1 MKKIL
6 LGLTLLSTGAFGF
19 GGIVT
24 DPGSYTYYVTQIETA
39 LKQLKQAEES
49 LQTQIDTYTSV
60 DSIDKNLTGNLSRAR
75 QSLEDFNDLKEMNIK
90 DTRKSL
96 QFASKALDEIK
107 NIADYKGDIE
117 DEIDDV
123 FGDNG
128 DNAWVSVEAE
138 KKKTRQRAFKQAI
151 IDAETAQGKVDL
163 QLENV
168 TKLTETAN
176 STQDMKDAQDV
187 TNALLIKMIES
198 QGELITIVS
207 NVSKNLALSQYD
219 GGDHKN
225 KASVVNGKDLLK
237 DEDWKIDNKKKPKT
251 QMEILEECGG
261 FNCNSSKNSI
271 IDWGL

>member
-1 MKKIL
+1 MKKSL
-6 LGLTLLSTGAFGF
+6 LGLVFLSTGAFGF
-19 GGIVT
+19 GGVVT
-24 DPGSYTYYVTQIETA
+24 DPGSYTYYATQIETA
-39 LKQLKQAEES
+39 LKQLKQAEKQ
-49 LQTQIDTYTSV
+49 LQTQMDTYTSV
-60 DSIDKNLTGNLSRAR
+60 DSIDKNLTGNLNRAR

-117 DEIDDV
+117 EEIDDV
-123 FGDNG
+123 FGNSVD
-128 DNAWVSVEAE
+128 DAWVNVEAE

-168 TKLTETAN
+168 TELAETAN

-187 TNALLIKMIES
+187 TNALLIKMLES

-225 KASVVNGKDLLK
+225 KASVVDGKDLLK
-237 DEDWKIDNKKKPKT
+237 PEDWKIKNKKSSKT
-251 QMEILEECGG
+251 QMEILNQCDSL
-261 FNCNSSKNSI
+261 NCNFKPELDLWSN
-271 IDWGL
+271 